1 MIPDSFI
8 QELRF
13 RCDVESII
21 ASYVNLKR
29 RGRNLVGLCPFHS
42 EKTPSF
48 TVYPES
54 QSFFCFGCSAG
65 GDVITFIRQ
74 MENLDYVEAIKFL
87 AQKVGMTVPED
98 AVDDKASRLKT
109 RILEMNRLTARFYHQ
124 CLIEP
129 GGKPALDYLLG
140 RALTPKTIRHFG
152 LGYAPNDWRETLN
165 FLKSKG
171 FSEEEIQ
178 ASSLCLRGR
187 NGGLYDQFRNRVM
200 FPIIDIRGNVIAFG
214 ARKLEG
220 DGPKYL
226 NSSDTPVYKKSRNL
240 FALNFAKNSKSDTL
254 ILAEGYM
261 DVIALHQAGFE
272 NAVATLGTALTP
284 EQARL
289 ISGYAQKVVVSYDSD
304 EAGQKAA
311 RRAINLFDETG
322 VSVKILKVQGAK
334 DPDEFI
340 KTYGAQRF
348 KLLLEGSASALDFE
362 LDKLRQKV
370 DLETPEGK
378 VAFLRDCAQLLA
390 GVNNRL
396 EREVYA
402 SKIAQELSVD
412 KAPLMLSIEDVIKK
426 RTRQRQKQEKR
437 DLRMYSQVSASGQ
450 RQAPAALQSK
460 DLKAQVSQGK
470 LLAMLLRYPD
480 FYELVSRK
488 LTPQDFTVEENRLIY
503 EAMSARFARGET
515 VDLLS
520 LGAALTQEQMAKL
533 SGWLASVSGMNF
545 TKEDA
550 MRYVDSI
557 LAQREQKTQTDIAQM
572 NEEELNAYIHSL
584 ASKKKS

>member
-65 GDVITFIRQ
+65 GDVITFVRQ

-124 CLIEP
+124 CLIDAQ
-129 GGKPALDYLLG
+129 GKPALDYLLG

-152 LGYAPNDWRETLN
+152 LGYAPNDWRQTLN

-370 DLETPEGK
+370 DLDTPEGK
-378 VAFLRDCAQLLA
+378 VGFLRDCAELLA

-412 KAPLMLSIEDVIKK
+412 KAPLLLSIEDIIKK

-437 DLRMYSQVSASGQ
+437 DLRMYSQVSASGA
-450 RQAPAALQSK
+450 RQAPAAVQPR

-480 FYELVSRK
+480 FYEPVSQR
-488 LTPQDFTVEENRLIY
+488 LEPQDFTVEENRLIY
-503 EAMSARFARGET
+503 EAMAVRFARGET

-520 LGAALTQEQMAKL
+520 LGAALTPGQMAKL
-533 SGWLASVSGMNF
+533 SGWLASISGMNF

-550 MRYVDSI
+550 GRYVDSI

>member
-1 MIPDSFI
+1 M
-8 QELRF
+8 
-13 RCDVESII
+13 
-21 ASYVNLKR
+21 
-29 RGRNLVGLCPFHS
+29 
-42 EKTPSF
+42 
-48 TVYPES
+48 
-54 QSFFCFGCSAG
+54 
-65 GDVITFIRQ
+65 
-74 MENLDYVEAIKFL
+74 
-87 AQKVGMTVPED
+87 
-98 AVDDKASRLKT
+98 
-109 RILEMNRLTARFYHQ
+109 
-124 CLIEP
+124 
-129 GGKPALDYLLG
+129 
-140 RALTPKTIRHFG
+140 
-152 LGYAPNDWRETLN
+152 
-165 FLKSKG
+165 
-171 FSEEEIQ
+171 
-178 ASSLCLRGR
+178 
-187 NGGLYDQFRNRVM
+187 
-200 FPIIDIRGNVIAFG
+200 
-214 ARKLEG
+214 
-220 DGPKYL
+220 
-226 NSSDTPVYKKSRNL
+226 
-240 FALNFAKNSKSDTL
+240 
-254 ILAEGYM
+254 
-261 DVIALHQAGFE
+261 
-272 NAVATLGTALTP
+272 
-284 EQARL
+284 
-289 ISGYAQKVVVSYDSD
+289 
-304 EAGQKAA
+304 
-311 RRAINLFDETG
+311 
-322 VSVKILKVQGAK
+322 
-334 DPDEFI
+334 
-340 KTYGAQRF
+340 
-348 KLLLEGSASALDFE
+348 DFE

-450 RQAPAALQSK
+450 RQAPAAVQSK

-550 MRYVDSI
+550 VRYVDSI